1 MGLNWGP
8 VLMSVVFFIILTP
21 GVLFQLPGKT
31 RVVEFG
37 GFQTSGAAIVIHTL
51 IFFACITV
59 SLIALHIHIYAAAAQ
74 SIKPTEIE
82 TKVSVKDIPK
92 EKN

>member
-1 MGLNWGP
+1 MALNWGP
-8 VLMSVVFFIILTP
+8 VLMSVILFIVLTP

-31 RVVEFG
+31 KVVEFG

-59 SLIALHIHIYAAAAQ
+59 SLIALHIHIYAA
-74 SIKPTEIE
+74 
-82 TKVSVKDIPK
+82 
-92 EKN
+92 